1 MFENTFFF
9 KAAVEIQQLWLGTTM
24 FIAIIVLL
32 SKTKIFNEALIEKQF
47 SLNSKLFLILAF
59 SVLGILGTYWG
70 IVSPMGVINTR
81 AIGVIA
87 GGLIGGPL
95 VGIGTG
101 VITGVHRIVSVH
113 TFSAVQSGMITMVQ
127 GIAAGF
133 LSVRVK
139 NKTRMWPWAMLI
151 GFLLECLHMVL
162 LLLFA
167 KPYESAVALVQIIAP
182 SMLLTNTIG
191 IGLFIGILEDNYKR
205 LERTS
210 SQATRLS
217 FKVVK
222 LLVQVFKEKSS
233 SQTAAT
239 VVKIISE
246 SIPSLNWV
254 AIVDQQNNIILTVS
268 KDDGHSGHI
277 KEQVQTRDYPH
288 NYSGAMSLTAYNDD
302 YSTLA
307 VPVRD
312 GETVTDVIVVGKKGQ
327 AVFSS
332 FERELLSGLCSL
344 LEVQLNVNKL
354 NKQALL
360 LSEAEVKVL
369 QAQINPHFLFNALNT
384 ISYYCRSEP
393 SRAKDLVVYLAEY
406 YRHSLSNPKTF
417 IEFKQEIEHVQAYLN
432 IETARFG
439 DRLKVEYDIPP
450 GVSFK
455 VPSLILQPLVENA
468 VKHGILTK
476 EDGGTVY
483 IGVIPQEN
491 AMKVYVYDNGM
502 GIPEE
507 KQKTLLTDNRSI
519 EDGRTY
525 KSIGLKNVQQRL
537 LAIYGPESGLQIVSK
552 HNIGTSVT
560 FIIPQG
566 ERSSDT
572 R

>member
-32 SKTKIFNEALIEKQF
+32 SKTKIFNEALIEKEF
-47 SLNSKLFLILAF
+47 SLNSKLFLILVF

-87 GGLIGGPL
+87 GGLIGGPV

-101 VITGVHRIVSVH
+101 LITGLHRIVSVH

-127 GIAAGF
+127 GIVAGF
-133 LSVRVK
+133 LSIHVK
-139 NKTRMWPWAMLI
+139 NKTRMWPWAMLV

-217 FKVVK
+217 FKVVN
-222 LLVQVFKEKSS
+222 LLVQVFKEKES

-254 AIVDQQNNIILTVS
+254 AIVDQQDEIILKVR
-268 KDDGHSGHI
+268 KDDGHADQI
-277 KEQVQTRDYPH
+277 KEQVRNRDYPH
-288 NYSGAMSLTAYNDD
+288 TCQGVVTGYTQD
-302 YSTLA
+302 YSILA

-312 GETVTDVIVVGKKGQ
+312 GEIVTDVIVVGKKGQ

-344 LEVQLNVNKL
+344 LEVQLNVSKL
-354 NKQALL
+354 NQQALL

-393 SRAKDLVVYLAEY
+393 ARAKDLVVYLAEY

-417 IEFKQEIEHVQAYLN
+417 IEFQQEIQHVQAYLN

-483 IGVIPQEN
+483 IGVIPQDEV
-491 AMKVYVYDNGM
+491 MKVYVYDNGM
-502 GIPEE
+502 GIPPE
-507 KQKTLLTDNRSI
+507 KQKTLLTETRPA

-537 LAIYGPESGLQIVSK
+537 LAIYGPENGLQIVSK
-552 HNIGTSVT
+552 PNIGTSVT
-560 FIIPQG
+560 FTIPREKG
-566 ERSSDT
+566 AT
-572 R
+572 L

>member
-47 SLNSKLFLILAF
+47 SLNNKLFLIFVF

-70 IVSPMGVINTR
+70 IVTPMGVINTR

-101 VITGVHRIVSVH
+101 LITGLHRIVSVH
-113 TFSAVQSGMITMVQ
+113 TFSAVQSGLITMVQ
-127 GIAAGF
+127 GICAGL
-133 LSVRVK
+133 LSTTLK
-139 NKTRMWPWAMLI
+139 NKTRMWPWAMLV
-151 GFLLECLHMVL
+151 GLGLEIVHMVL

-167 KPYESAVALVQIIAP
+167 KPYALAVMLVQSIAP

-191 IGLFIGILEDNYKR
+191 VGLFIGILEDNYKR
-205 LERTS
+205 LERSS

-217 FKVVK
+217 FKVVN
-222 LLVQVFKEKSS
+222 LLAQVFKEKGP

-254 AIVDQQNNIILTVS
+254 AIVNQQNEIILKAGKEEGNLVY
-268 KDDGHSGHI
+268 I
-277 KEQVQTRDYPH
+277 KERVQKRDYPH
-288 NYSGAMSLTAYNDD
+288 TCQGVITVYD
-302 YSTLA
+302 YDFSTLA

-312 GETVTDVIVVGKKGQ
+312 GEMVTDIIVVGKKGQ

-344 LEVQLNVNKL
+344 LEVQLNINKL

-393 SRAKDLVVYLAEY
+393 ARAKDLVVYLAEY

-417 IEFKQEIEHVQAYLN
+417 IDFKQEIEHVQAYLN

-450 GVSFK
+450 GISFK

-468 VKHGILTK
+468 AKHGILTK
-476 EDGGTVY
+476 EEGGTVY
-483 IGVIPQEN
+483 IGVIPREHD
-491 AMKVYVYDNGM
+491 MKVYVFDNGA
-502 GIPEE
+502 GIPED
-507 KQKTLLTDNRSI
+507 KQCTLLTENRMA

-537 LAIYGPESGLQIVSK
+537 LAIYGPSNGLQIVSK
-552 HNIGTSVT
+552 VGIGTSVT
-560 FIIPQG
+560 FMIPREKGVVTQ
-566 ERSSDT
+566 DD
-572 R
+572 